1 VAGVAVTVASLAR
14 RFLVALV
21 EPEQPELV
29 DLIPRPRFL
38 LDTQL
43 GLLQQ
48 TRMGL
53 AYQTLV

>member
-1 VAGVAVTVASLAR
+1 VAVTVVSLAR
-14 RFLVALV
+14 RFLVALA

-29 DLIPRPRFL
+29 DLIPRLHFL
-38 LDTQL
+38 LDTPL

-53 AYQTLV
+53 EYQTPG